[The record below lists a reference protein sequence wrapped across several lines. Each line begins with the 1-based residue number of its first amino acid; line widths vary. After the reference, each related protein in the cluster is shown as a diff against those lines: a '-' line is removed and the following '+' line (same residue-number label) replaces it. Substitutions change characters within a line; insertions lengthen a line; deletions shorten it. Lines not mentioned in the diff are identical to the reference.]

1 MTRWLQAARAATAED
16 LSGRKVTHDVTPSQ
30 GGAPSTPPANPSTG
44 ILSVLSILS
53 GGANPSTPPPSSREK
68 ARPEPPPSRADGLD
82 ADAGA
87 YADFLR
93 LHGPST
99 YGVAAREL
107 GIGGTRAW
115 RAEERLR
122 ELGLVV
128 IENGKAKAADGGRQ

>member
-1 MTRWLQAARAATAED
+1 M
-16 LSGRKVTHDVTPSQ
+16 
-30 GGAPSTPPANPSTG
+30 
-44 ILSVLSILS
+44 S
-53 GGANPSTPPPSSREK
+53 GGQNAAAPPPTSFES
-68 ARPEPPPSRADGLD
+68 APPEPPPSRADGLD

-99 YGVAAREL
+99 YGTAAREL

-122 ELGLVV
+122 ALGLVV
-128 IENGKAKAADGGRQ
+128 YESGKSRATSGGAQ

>member
-1 MTRWLQAARAATAED
+1 MWFDPYAKLAEIRGHPLATSATIATPAPKARA
-16 LSGRKVTHDVTPSQ
+16 VSQ
-30 GGAPSTPPANPSTG
+30 MSRVSQAPAPPRPAPSVANVAT
-44 ILSVLSILS
+44 V
-53 GGANPSTPPPSSREK
+53 ATPPPGTVQ
-68 ARPEPPPSRADGLD
+68 AEPPPSRADGLD

-93 LHGPST
+93 LYGPST

-122 ELGLVV
+122 ALGLMV
-128 IENGKAKAADGGRQ
+128 IENGKAKATEGGRR